1 MSTHIQGNP
10 ETMLE
15 DKKATQL
22 WSLGDSEDMC
32 SVFGPSTVLF
42 PQLSISEFYPLA
54 PFCL

>member
-1 MSTHIQGNP
+1 MHVQDNL
-10 ETMLE
+10 ETVLE

-32 SVFGPSTVLF
+32 SVFGTSTVLF
-42 PQLSISEFYPLA
+42 PQLSILEFYPLA

>member
-1 MSTHIQGNP
+1 MHVQDNL

-22 WSLGDSEDMC
+22 CSLGDSEDMC

-42 PQLSISEFYPLA
+42 PQLSILEFYPLA